1 MPVVSRISLSIN
13 KSIINMK
20 KQFKMLALIFTLVF
34 IGNAVEAQKKTN
46 VIIIYTDDM
55 GYGDIS
61 SFGNPTIHTPEL
73 DKMAAEGM
81 KLSQFYVAAPVC
93 TPSRAALMT
102 GSYPKRVGLE
112 KGVLFPQSK
121 IGLNPKEETIAEI
134 LKKEGYNTACF
145 GKWHLG
151 HQDKFL
157 PHRQG
162 FDTFY
167 GYPFSNDMS
176 KKEQFILKGDKSKY
190 KWKLPVLSQSDTLAF
205 DPDQHLTTKTL
216 TTKTIDFIKKNRKK
230 PFFIYLAHPMPHIPI
245 YASKKF
251 EGKSV
256 RGPYGDTIEEI
267 DWSVG
272 VVLKALKKYGIDEE
286 TLVIF
291 TSDNGPWKIYKTE
304 GGSAGPL
311 RGGKG
316 TTWEGGQRVPCIIRW
331 PGKVPAATLQTQV
344 ITNMDL
350 LPTIARIC
358 KADLPKNKIDGTD
371 MSAAF
376 YDKNKKRISK
386 PFLYYSK
393 KGTIEGIREGKFKFL
408 SNAEGN
414 FLFDLE
420 SDISEEF
427 DLSES
432 MPEKVQELRKKM
444 RKLDKELTEEKR
456 EVGVL

>member
-1 MPVVSRISLSIN
+1 M
-13 KSIINMK
+13 
-20 KQFKMLALIFTLVF
+20 KQFKNFVVILLLAGIV
-34 IGNAVEAQKKTN
+34 NSVKAQKKPN

-55 GYGDIS
+55 GYGDLS

-112 KGVLFPQSK
+112 KGVLFPASK
-121 IGLNPKEETIAEI
+121 TGLNPNEETIAEV
-134 LKKEGYNTACF
+134 LKKEDYITACF

-162 FDTFY
+162 FDTFF

-176 KKEQFILKGDKSKY
+176 RKEQVKLRGEKSKY
-190 KWKLPVLSQSDTLAF
+190 NWKLPVLSQSDTLEL
-205 DPDQHLTTKTL
+205 DPDQHLTTKKL
-216 TTKTIDFIKKNRKK
+216 TKKTVDFIKQNSEK

-272 VVLKALKKYGIDEE
+272 EVLKALKKQGIDEK
-286 TLVIF
+286 TMVIF

-316 TTWEGGQRVPCIIRW
+316 TTWEGGQRVPCIVRW
-331 PGKVPAATLQTQV
+331 PGKIPAASLQTQV

-350 LPTIARIC
+350 LPTIASIC
-358 KADLPKNKIDGTD
+358 KADLPKNKIDGVD

-376 YDKNKKRISK
+376 FGKKKTKVSK
-386 PFLYYSK
+386 AFLYYSK
-393 KGTIEGIREGKFKFL
+393 NGPIEGIREGKYKFL
-408 SNAEGN
+408 SNKEGE

-420 SDISEEF
+420 SDISEEY
-427 DLSES
+427 DLSKS
-432 MPEKVQELRKKM
+432 MPKKV
-444 RKLDKELTEEKR
+444 KELKNKMLLMDKQIDTEKR
-456 EVGVL
+456 AVGVL